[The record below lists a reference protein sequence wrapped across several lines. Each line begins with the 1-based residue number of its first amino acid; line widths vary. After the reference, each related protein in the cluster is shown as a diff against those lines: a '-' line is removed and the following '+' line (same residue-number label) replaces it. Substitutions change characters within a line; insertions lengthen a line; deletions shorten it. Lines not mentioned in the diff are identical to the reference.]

1 MSPEEPGSNPHEFQ
15 SFFSFSFAK
24 NQSLQYLTLYL
35 FLSAG
40 CEKDHLCWNVVVKYI
55 SRMFWVTEKNVFAS
69 EVEERCRGKRSPI
82 NLKRHVMTQLE
93 QEVPLTA
100 DNSWPLQRVQQ
111 IIQHY
116 YIRQQ

>member
-55 SRMFWVTEKNVFAS
+55 SRMFWVTEKMFLQAKS
-69 EVEERCRGKRSPI
+69 RKDVEESG
-82 NLKRHVMTQLE
+82 
-93 QEVPLTA
+93 
-100 DNSWPLQRVQQ
+100 LQS
-111 IIQHY
+111 I
-116 YIRQQ
+116 